1 MKQFIKSTAIILI
14 CTMMLTIV
22 ACGFKSYS
30 TVEDWYADNPASQK
44 SMEAMAKAESTDD
57 LTIEFDVEENKI
69 IYRYIYGEKIFGQS
83 EEIDAAAKRMLDSGI
98 EQSRSTYTQAIDQVA
113 QSSKIDA
120 SKISIVLEWYNP
132 GASTPSYS
140 LTVTK

>member
-1 MKQFIKSTAIILI
+1 MKKINKSATIILA
-14 CTMMLTIV
+14 CAMMLMIV
-22 ACGFKSYS
+22 ACGSKSYS
-30 TVEDWYADNPASQK
+30 TVEEWYADNPASQK

-57 LTIEFDVEENKI
+57 LTIEFDIKENKI
-69 IYRYIYGEKIFGQS
+69 IYRYIYGVKIFGQS

-98 EQSRSTYTQAIDQVA
+98 EQSRSTYIQAINQVA

-120 SKISIVLEWYNP
+120 SKISVVLEWYNP

-140 LTVTK
+140 LTITK